1 MNSSDP
7 LTPIP
12 SSTLTSIPS
21 STLTRDDPSDPV
33 DRGKDLVRENRRSK
47 VFRHHLKRI
56 DDKVYTDSS
65 RLSLLTTRRTEA
77 LTSDLTPEEASSPS
91 LYSHSNPP
99 LSLAMKG
106 FEKAESKYNSLP
118 PDYKAP
124 VSTLPPIG
132 GFVKQ
137 SGPAGIE
144 VEQVLTQE
152 GMFSNYSEKNS
163 DSVV

>member
-1 MNSSDP
+1 M
-7 LTPIP
+7 
-12 SSTLTSIPS
+12 
-21 STLTRDDPSDPV
+21 TRDDPSEPV
-33 DRGKDLVRENRRSK
+33 DRGKDVVRENRRSK

-56 DDKVYTDSS
+56 DDKVYTDSN
-65 RLSLLTTRRTEA
+65 RLSLLTSRRTEA
-77 LTSDLTPEEASSPS
+77 LTSDLTPEEALSPS

-132 GFVKQ
+132 GFVNIFLFSAFLRIQ
-137 SGPAGIE
+137 ISYFRFVV
-144 VEQVLTQE
+144 VEI
-152 GMFSNYSEKNS
+152 NHYYSRYFI
-163 DSVV
+163 